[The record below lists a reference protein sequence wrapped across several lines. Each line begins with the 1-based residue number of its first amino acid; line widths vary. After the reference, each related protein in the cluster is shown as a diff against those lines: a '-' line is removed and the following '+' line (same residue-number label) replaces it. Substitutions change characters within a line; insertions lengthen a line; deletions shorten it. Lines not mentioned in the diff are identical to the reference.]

1 MRRGL
6 VKAAAVLGLTLA
18 LSIVLGAL
26 APAARADWAPRR
38 DFAAWMNRAR
48 TSRGTVALDRVYVLR

>member
-18 LSIVLGAL
+18 LSVLLAAS
-26 APAARADWAPRR
+26 APAARAEWAPRR
-38 DFAAWMNRAR
+38 
-48 TSRGTVALDRVYVLR
+48 VYRDGGVIWITLIFVG